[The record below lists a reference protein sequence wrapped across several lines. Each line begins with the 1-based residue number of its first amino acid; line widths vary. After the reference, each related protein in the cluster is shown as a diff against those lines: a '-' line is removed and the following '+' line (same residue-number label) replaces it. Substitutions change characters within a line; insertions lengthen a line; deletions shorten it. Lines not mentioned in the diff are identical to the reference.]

1 MRKVERLGEVG
12 FFSGQSAFDFGAFDD
27 LRLDLPRC
35 LNIRFDFFVHLIS
48 QSQEVSFSIDD
59 DAVLKRGEIGG
70 METLNGIGDGGGDGV
85 YLVEHVLVG

>member
-27 LRLDLPRC
+27 LRLDLPRY

-48 QSQEVSFSIDD
+48 QSQEVSFSIDAN
-59 DAVLKRGEIGG
+59 AVLERGRIGG
-70 METLNGIGDGGGDGV
+70 M
-85 YLVEHVLVG
+85 VLSN